1 VAALGP
7 YGTTRLPHD
16 PDVANVLAQGNYRI
30 EAAIAEIIDN
40 SIDAGARHV
49 LVRLLRDNDIPS
61 AIQIVDDGSGIPES
75 RFDDAMT
82 MALHPRHERTAIG
95 LYGVGLKSA
104 SLAIAKELT
113 VVSKTTHR
121 AAVARG
127 RSREDVSREEL
138 RTYDSSSARAYF
150 ASVGSQL
157 PWNRSECGTIVLW
170 EEIDDFL
177 RLRGAPETAIEYG
190 DRLLAR
196 LTCELG
202 LIFHRFIERR
212 HRGLKIFLDVQDQL
226 GDTCYLR
233 QEVQP
238 INPFAYPKSGHVDYP
253 KTLVATTSSG
263 FTFPLAAH
271 IWPKGMK
278 CPEYN
283 IPREGIGQR
292 KLRKM
297 SADESQGFYVYYKN
311 RLLVAGG
318 WRNLRNAEAHDGL
331 ARVILNVDEDA
342 IEAGIVVTFDK
353 TDVKIPETVATA
365 ILRSRARD
373 GTTWEGWIRDANAA
387 NRRAKRRRAVLP
399 IPRLTAGSGLPSRVV
414 RTLEA
419 LPDSGAR
426 TRMRIEWSRLEPN
439 RVFRVDADSTI
450 RVNSRYQEAI
460 LRRSGPD
467 ASRFLSISAVVLLA
481 GWLAELGGARKA
493 RRLDAAI
500 QAVLLASITGGRK

>member
-1 VAALGP
+1 
-7 YGTTRLPHD
+7 
-16 PDVANVLAQGNYRI
+16 
-30 EAAIAEIIDN
+30 
-40 SIDAGARHV
+40 
-49 LVRLLRDNDIPS
+49 LLRDNDIPS

-75 RFDDAMT
+75 RIDDAMT
-82 MALHPRHERTAIG
+82 MARHSRRERTAIG

-150 ASVGSQL
+150 ALVGSQL
-157 PWNRSECGTIVLW
+157 PWHGNNCGTIVLW
-170 EEIDDFL
+170 EGIDDFL

-196 LTCELG
+196 LMCELG

-212 HRGLKIFLDVQDQL
+212 QRALKIFLDVQDQL
-226 GDTCYLR
+226 GGTCYLR

-253 KTLVATTSSG
+253 KTLIATTSSG
-263 FTFPLAAH
+263 FTFPLVAH

-283 IPREGIGQR
+283 IPREAVGER
-292 KLRKM
+292 RLRRM

-311 RLLVAGG
+311 RLLKPGG
-318 WRNLRNAEAHDGL
+318 WRGLRNAEAHDGL
-331 ARVILNVDEDA
+331 ARVILDVDEDA
-342 IEAGIVVTFDK
+342 VNAGVKVTFDK
-353 TDVKIPETVATA
+353 TDIKIPETVATA
-365 ILRSRARD
+365 ILGSRARD
-373 GTTWEGWIRDANAA
+373 GTTWEEWIRDANAA
-387 NRRAKRRRAVLP
+387 NRRAKKRRAVLP
-399 IPRLTAGSGLPSRVV
+399 VPRLTAESGLPSRVM
-414 RTLEA
+414 RALED
-419 LPDSGAR
+419 LPDPGAR

-450 RVNSRYQEAI
+450 RLNSRYRNAI
-460 LRRSGPD
+460 LGRSEAPD
-467 ASRFLSISAVVLLA
+467 TGQFLSISAIVLLA
-481 GWLAELGGARKA
+481 GWLTELSGSQRKE

-500 QAVLLASITGGRK
+500 QAVLLASIARGHR